1 MNNTRFDYST
11 DFVRLNRKL
20 LVRYNSVEQQMFVM
34 LLTIDDERLIKE
46 ATFYNLEDLW
56 DCYDEM
62 YANLKAEDEYRAMAE
77 VMASICDEGGDNHA

>member
-1 MNNTRFDYST
+1 MNVTRFIYST

-20 LVRYNSVEQQMFVM
+20 LVRYDSADSQMSVMV
-34 LLTIDDERLIKE
+34 LTIDDEKVIKE
-46 ATFYNLEDLW
+46 GMFHNLEDLW

-77 VMASICDEGGDNHA
+77 VLSSIC